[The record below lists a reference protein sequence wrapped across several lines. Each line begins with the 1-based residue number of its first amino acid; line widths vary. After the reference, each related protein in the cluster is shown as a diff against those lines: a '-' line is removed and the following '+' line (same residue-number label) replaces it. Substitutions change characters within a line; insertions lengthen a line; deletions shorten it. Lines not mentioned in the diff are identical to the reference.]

1 MSDQLVRAISK
12 DGFVKAAAVS
22 TRALTERARQ
32 GELDPLI
39 GRSDE
44 LQRMIQILSRQ
55 GCSCDE
61 QQKPEEN
68 ALFHAWIRLN
78 GLLPF
83 LLIKSQFV
91 VASFPDVLAT
101 NQPDKLVVIGCG
113 CHTF

>member
-44 LQRMIQILSRQ
+44 LQRMIQILSRY
-55 GCSCDE
+55 
-61 QQKPEEN
+61 
-68 ALFHAWIRLN
+68 
-78 GLLPF
+78 
-83 LLIKSQFV
+83 
-91 VASFPDVLAT
+91 
-101 NQPDKLVVIGCG
+101 
-113 CHTF
+113 